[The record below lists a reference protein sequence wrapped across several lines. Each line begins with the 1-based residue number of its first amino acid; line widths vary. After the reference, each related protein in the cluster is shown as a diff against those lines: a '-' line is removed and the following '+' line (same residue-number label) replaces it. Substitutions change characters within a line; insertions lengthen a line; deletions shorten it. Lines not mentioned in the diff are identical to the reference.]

1 MTEEIHKLSD
11 LRLVIHFNIHEP
23 IKLNE
28 LTRSF
33 NAMADLY
40 KTALPKNA
48 KGKTKN
54 EDVEL
59 YITEIKDN
67 CILVKLIGILEKTS
81 DLSPDIDQIAIFKK
95 AIKTLSLASA
105 LLLLTADVGSVPK
118 TYDSYLKRDTDITL
132 IMAEAIANKGN
143 GSLDIYLEEHE
154 ENADGSKRTRI
165 FRMSS
170 DDALKV
176 IEGKKIVNKTLN
188 EHKQIVN
195 KTLNE
200 HKQIVNKTFREHK
213 QITAPEIIK
222 AIPRP
227 SQPTITIKD
236 GFIYYENGNLSV
248 SVETNN
254 IKSMDYVDETSS
266 ARIVKIDID
275 DTNLPCTRQ
284 QFDKMIDD
292 IKKAKIT
299 NN

>member
-1 MTEEIHKLSD
+1 MTADIRKLSD
-11 LRLVIHFNIHEP
+11 LRLVIHFDIHEP

-48 KGKTKN
+48 KGKAKN

-67 CILVKLIGILEKTS
+67 CILVKLASILKV
-81 DLSPDIDQIAIFKK
+81 
-95 AIKTLSLASA
+95 
-105 LLLLTADVGSVPK
+105 ADVLSSDAEQLATFNKSIQKLSAVISILSAIGVAGSLLGLDDK
-118 TYDSYLKRDTDITL
+118 LSKRDTDYAVAVVEIVANNKNGTL
-132 IMAEAIANKGN
+132 NI
-143 GSLDIYLEEHE
+143 SFEESTE
-154 ENADGSKRTRI
+154 DADGSKTTT
-165 FRMSS
+165 
-170 DDALKV
+170 ALSISHDTASNV
-176 IEGKKIVNKTLN
+176 IEGKKIVDEVRQKTS
-188 EHKQIVN
+188 ETKEIKEIKQ
-195 KTLNE
+195 
-200 HKQIVNKTFREHK
+200 QM
-213 QITAPEIIK
+213 APPK

-227 SQPTITIKD
+227 SQPTITITIKD

-254 IKSMDYVDETSS
+254 IESMDYVDETSS

-292 IKKAKIT
+292 IEKAKIT
-299 NN
+299 TP